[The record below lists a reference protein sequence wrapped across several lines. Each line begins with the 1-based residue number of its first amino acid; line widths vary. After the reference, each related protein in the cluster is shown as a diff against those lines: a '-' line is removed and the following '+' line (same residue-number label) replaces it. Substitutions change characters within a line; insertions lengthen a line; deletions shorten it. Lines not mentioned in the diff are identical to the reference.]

1 MAEQIAEFVRRTE
14 RYAADDV
21 HAVLRLCDSGRLRC
35 SEKTRRPAAAT
46 VVEVAKTL
54 SAGDFYPDEPIAAF
68 AWPLLVQAGG
78 LAEITGGKL
87 QLTAKGRAA
96 LGKPAA
102 GVVQA
107 LWRSWLTKGLI
118 DEFSRVEN
126 IKGQRAAN
134 VLTAPKARRQKV
146 SEALAAQPPGEWVDV
161 DGLFTQMKWTAWSP
175 RVARSDRAL
184 WKLYL
189 EDPQYGSLGY
199 AGFGDWELLEGR
211 YTLAVLF
218 EYAATLGLIDVAY
231 DKPGGARDDYHQNW
245 GADYFDALSRYD
257 GLRAIRLN
265 NLGAYA
271 LGVHKHYTPPEP
283 EAPGRTVKV
292 LPNLDIVAVGSLTP
306 AEVLILES
314 YARRTGDHVWTVS
327 RDSLLA
333 AIDAGRQPGEFALFL
348 TARAAQPELPGTLS
362 TLLDETAERA
372 GRLTDLGQARLIECA
387 DPALAALISHDRK
400 LRTLCKLIGDRH
412 LAVPVER
419 EPDFRRA
426 LTTLGYAV
434 STGASHRTG

>member
-1 MAEQIAEFVRRTE
+1 MTPAAKGTVVRARAGSSGDRPQRAMREERPVAEQMAEFVRRTE
-14 RYAADDV
+14 RYATDDV

-68 AWPLLVQAGG
+68 AWPMLVQAGG

-146 SEALAAQPPGEWVDV
+146 SEALAAQPAGEWVDV
-161 DGLFTQMKWTAWSP
+161 DDLFGQMKQTARSP
-175 RVARSDRAL
+175 RVARSERAL

-189 EDPQYGSLGY
+189 EDPHYGSLGY

-231 DKPGGARDDYHQNW
+231 DEPGGARDDYHENW
-245 GADYFDALSRYD
+245 GADYIGALSRYD
-257 GLRAIRLN
+257 GLRAVRLN
-265 NLGAYA
+265 DLGAYV
-271 LGVHKHYTPPEP
+271 LGLSMSYTPPEP

-292 LPNLDIVAVGSLTP
+292 LPNLDVVAVGRLAP
-306 AEVLILES
+306 AELLVLATGAGSLILS
-314 YARRTGDHVWTVS
+314 HVNDSGFWLIKEFFNMTVPQTLKTWTVAETIIGVAGLVFTLLF
-327 RDSLLA
+327 SLL
-333 AIDAGRQPGEFALFL
+333 I
-348 TARAAQPELPGTLS
+348 
-362 TLLDETAERA
+362 
-372 GRLTDLGQARLIECA
+372 
-387 DPALAALISHDRK
+387 
-400 LRTLCKLIGDRH
+400 
-412 LAVPVER
+412 
-419 EPDFRRA
+419 
-426 LTTLGYAV
+426 
-434 STGASHRTG
+434 

>member
-1 MAEQIAEFVRRTE
+1 M
-14 RYAADDV
+14 
-21 HAVLRLCDSGRLRC
+21 
-35 SEKTRRPAAAT
+35 
-46 VVEVAKTL
+46 AKTL

-68 AWPLLVQAGG
+68 AWPMLVQAGG

-146 SEALAAQPPGEWVDV
+146 SEALAAQPAGEWVDV
-161 DGLFTQMKWTAWSP
+161 DDLFGQMKQTARSP
-175 RVARSDRAL
+175 RVARSERAL

-189 EDPQYGSLGY
+189 EDPHYGSLGY

-231 DKPGGARDDYHQNW
+231 DEPGGARDDYHENW
-245 GADYFDALSRYD
+245 GADYIGALSRYD
-257 GLRAIRLN
+257 GLRAVRLN
-265 NLGAYA
+265 DLGAYV
-271 LGVHKHYTPPEP
+271 LGLSMSYTPPEP

-292 LPNLDIVAVGSLTP
+292 LPNLDVVAVGRLAP
-306 AEVLILES
+306 AELLVLES
-314 YARRTGDHVWTVS
+314 YARRAAARRVRRVS
-327 RDSLLA
+327 AGPGRA
-333 AIDAGRQPGEFALFL
+333 AR
-348 TARAAQPELPGTLS
+348 TARHAPDTPGRDRRTGRTAHRPGTGTPHRVRGPGAGHADQPRPEAAATVHPAWRPAPGRTRRPGTGLPAGADHPR
-362 TLLDETAERA
+362 LCRAERRVTTA
-372 GRLTDLGQARLIECA
+372 QIASL
-387 DPALAALISHDRK
+387 
-400 LRTLCKLIGDRH
+400 
-412 LAVPVER
+412 ER
-419 EPDFRRA
+419 
-426 LTTLGYAV
+426 G
-434 STGASHRTG
+434 G